1 MLNLLHIDDDNDF
14 LDLIKLYAK
23 KFFKDFNIRT
33 INDPREVFSTIST
46 EDLSD
51 FDVIISDYKMPHV
64 NGEDILRYLRQNSI
78 KTPFI
83 LCSSIDVS
91 NSNIDDHIEYFLRK
105 RKSIKSLLNELQNYL
120 DVIASENFDFSV
132 ANTNLIV

>member
-14 LDLIKLYAK
+14 LDLIKIYAK
-23 KFFKDFNIRT
+23 KFFKEFNIKT
-33 INDPREVFSTIST
+33 INDPREVITTISA
-46 EDLSD
+46 EDLSHY
-51 FDVIISDYKMPHV
+51 DVIISDYKMPHV
-64 NGEDILRYLRQNSI
+64 NGKDILRFLRQNSI

-91 NSNIDDHIEYFLRK
+91 NSDIDDHIEYFLRK

-120 DVIASENFDFSV
+120 DVITSENFDFSIE
-132 ANTNLIV
+132 NTNLIL